1 MNENNIQILEK
12 PDWVS
17 WDDIHDV
24 LWNAHKENRQKGI
37 NMHLP
42 TLSGEELRKFIE
54 GRGRLFVAMDG
65 EKVVG
70 TLGFVVKEGNKWYNR
85 GRYSYSC
92 LGAVLPEHGGK
103 GVIRALGDKVRE
115 AELESGVDVLTSNT
129 NEKNAR
135 IQKVLAQRG
144 WVLVGYQAC
153 KDHYDKVYAKWL
165 HKRPY
170 PLWYIRFRALLSEL
184 YVKTRFKMV
193 PGKGK
198 VKRFGI

>member
-1 MNENNIQILEK
+1 MEQNIQIIEK

-37 NMHLP
+37 NMRLP
-42 TLSGEELRKFIE
+42 TMTGEELRKFIE
-54 GRGRLFVAMDG
+54 GRGKLFVAMDG

-85 GRYSYSC
+85 GRYCYSC
-92 LGAVLPEHGGK
+92 LGAVLPENSGK
-103 GVIRALGDKVRE
+103 GVIRALADKVRE
-115 AELESGVDVLTSNT
+115 AELEIGVDVLISDT
-129 NEKNAR
+129 NEKNAK
-135 IQKVLAQRG
+135 IQKILNRRE
-144 WVLVGYQAC
+144 WVLVGYAARS
-153 KDHYDKVYAKWL
+153 DHYGKIYAKWL
-165 HKRPY
+165 NKRPY
-170 PLWYIRFRALLSEL
+170 PLWYIKLRALQSKL
-184 YVKTRFKMV
+184 YVKTRYKMV